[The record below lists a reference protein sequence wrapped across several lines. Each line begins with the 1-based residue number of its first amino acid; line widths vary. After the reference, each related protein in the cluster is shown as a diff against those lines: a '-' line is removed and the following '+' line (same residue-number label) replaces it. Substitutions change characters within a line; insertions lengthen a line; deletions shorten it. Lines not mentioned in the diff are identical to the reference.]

1 MFINLK
7 NAGAFACLVLLLN
20 ACSDTPPS
28 PPTVAPPPP
37 PPAVDL
43 SFESAASAI
52 DLGQSV
58 MLTWNA
64 VNATG
69 CSASGAWSGNRAST
83 GSESV
88 EPGMLGTVV
97 YSLKCTGAGAP
108 DEKEIEVDVTDPHAE
123 SLAEFLRLRALEKKT
138 LETP

>member
-69 CSASGAWSGNRAST
+69 CSASGAWSGTKAST

-88 EPGMLGTVV
+88 EPGMLGTMI
-97 YSLKCTGAGAP
+97 YRLSCTGAGAP
-108 DEKEIEVDVTDPHAE
+108 DTEQVTVVVTDPFVEAH
-123 SLAEFLRLRALEKKT
+123 AEFLRLRALEKKT

>member
-7 NAGAFACLVLLLN
+7 NAGALVGLVLLS

-37 PPAVDL
+37 PAAVDL

-58 MLTWNA
+58 LLTWNA

-69 CSASGAWSGNRAST
+69 CSASGAWSGTKAST

-88 EPGMLGTVV
+88 TPAMLGTAV
-97 YSLKCTGAGAP
+97 YRLNCTGAGAA
-108 DEKEIEVDVTDPHAE
+108 DTEELAITVIDPFAE
-123 SLAEFLRLRALEKKT
+123 AEAEFLRLRALEN
-138 LETP
+138 TP